1 MPTGVGDTERWDLAV
16 IGALVMV
23 AARSGNDG
31 ATGAALQ
38 PGGRTRGRRY
48 GCRAR
53 WARCPCRGCDTPRST
68 VGACSAESGGGFV
81 WPVTLRS
88 VGGADARWITG
99 HVAAAQPVVDWGGN
113 PRHSARPPALWNL
126 IPGVNS
132 IRLLQQG
139 GEISQP
145 APGERSRPTRGVRAR
160 SAIRHTAR
168 YEGASASST
177 PDSGPADPARGRRA
191 EHTTRRSDG
200 AAHYAPPTAAT
211 RCRRCSPARQACR
224 ADPTPPAAEPDPKP
238 ASPRHPPTV
247 PAVQQGYSATRS
259 DHAPSTHRVAQRHP
273 YRGLR
278 CADRPY

>member
-1 MPTGVGDTERWDLAV
+1 
-16 IGALVMV
+16 MV

-38 PGGRTRGRRY
+38 PGGSTRGRRY

-145 APGERSRPTRGVRAR
+145 RAWGTVSAHTRCSCAVCHTPHGALRGRQRFEHTRQRPRGSGAWAASRAHHPEVRRGSSLRATDSSDPL
-160 SAIRHTAR
+160 SALL
-168 YEGASASST
+168 ASSSSMSSRSHT
-177 PDSGPADPARGRRA
+177 P
-191 EHTTRRSDG
+191 
-200 AAHYAPPTAAT
+200 
-211 RCRRCSPARQACR
+211 CRRI
-224 ADPTPPAAEPDPKP
+224 
-238 ASPRHPPTV
+238 
-247 PAVQQGYSATRS
+247 
-259 DHAPSTHRVAQRHP
+259 
-273 YRGLR
+273 
-278 CADRPY
+278 

>member
-1 MPTGVGDTERWDLAV
+1 
-16 IGALVMV
+16 MV

-38 PGGRTRGRRY
+38 PGGSTRGRRY
-48 GCRAR
+48 GCHAR

-99 HVAAAQPVVDWGGN
+99 HVAAAQPVVDWGGK
-113 PRHSARPPALWNL
+113 PRRSARPPALWNL

-160 SAIRHTAR
+160 PAIRHTAR
-168 YEGASASST
+168 YPGASASST
-177 PDSGPADPARGRRA
+177 RQRPRGSGAWAASTAPHPEVSRGSSLRATDSSDPLSALLASSSSMSSRSHTPCR
-191 EHTTRRSDG
+191 TTRR
-200 AAHYAPPTAAT
+200 
-211 RCRRCSPARQACR
+211 RI
-224 ADPTPPAAEPDPKP
+224 
-238 ASPRHPPTV
+238 
-247 PAVQQGYSATRS
+247 
-259 DHAPSTHRVAQRHP
+259 
-273 YRGLR
+273 
-278 CADRPY
+278 